1 MYLCFSSPLTQKSP
15 KTFSH
20 QLLSVNHTPALCLC
34 EHAALLYFYFELHL
48 LQIVLRRQ
56 RKGFKCRN
64 KTKKKTIT
72 ECKWKCILF
81 FHLLGVFQVIF
92 SSFKVFKLSTHSA
105 GWGSV
110 YHQEGS
116 RAALNHVFCMM
127 TVFVFKN
134 TNFVFAC
141 FYWRKE
147 TTEMNKKCFVFMNIN
162 EKMG

>member
-20 QLLSVNHTPALCLC
+20 QLLSAVSLWITRQHFVSVNMRHFCIFTLSFICYRLFWGGR
-34 EHAALLYFYFELHL
+34 EKDLNVE
-48 LQIVLRRQ
+48 IRQ
-56 RKGFKCRN
+56 
-64 KTKKKTIT
+64 KKKTIT

-134 TNFVFAC
+134 TNFCVCVFLLKKRNNRNEQEMFC
-141 FYWRKE
+141 FHEY
-147 TTEMNKKCFVFMNIN
+147 
-162 EKMG
+162 